1 MTRPVVSPAAEQVY
15 RLLPDYMRAADEAA
29 GWILLAFTAAGAVGM
44 DKAVEFLTM
53 VDPDTSVSGT
63 CELANAEVIPRPWLP
78 WLGWLV
84 GVNVD
89 EIPVAYARG
98 AVRDAATTQVRG
110 SRNAIAAVV
119 ARTLSNPVPAPRVWA
134 NLTGTDPYQITVVT
148 TIAQTPDEVAT
159 LLAAWSEKPAGAL
172 LDLQVFNGAVIVEL
186 ETEFAGR
193 TIVDLEA
200 EFASIVDLEAWI
212 PTT

>member
-1 MTRPVVSPAAEQVY
+1 MTRPVVGTAAEQVY
-15 RLLPDYMRAADEAA
+15 RLLPDYVRNADEATD
-29 GWILLAFTAAGAVGM
+29 WTTLRFTAAASVGL
-44 DKAVEFLTM
+44 DKAADFLTM

-63 CELANAEVIPRPWLP
+63 CELANADVIPRPWLP

-84 GVNVD
+84 GVDVD
-89 EIPVAYARG
+89 AIPVAYAREV
-98 AVRDAATTQVRG
+98 VRDAPTTWIRG
-110 SRNAIAAVV
+110 SRNAIAAAV
-119 ARTLSNPVPAPRVWA
+119 ARTLSSTVPWPRVWA
-134 NLTGTDPYQITVVT
+134 NLTGTAPYQITVVT

-186 ETEFAGR
+186 ETEFAVR

>member
-1 MTRPVVSPAAEQVY
+1 MTAPVLSQAGEQIY
-15 RLLPDYMRAADEAA
+15 ALLPDYIRADDEATDWMTKRLVGA
-29 GWILLAFTAAGAVGM
+29 AASAMDRSVAFITAA
-44 DKAVEFLTM
+44 
-53 VDPDTSVSGT
+53 DPDTSVSGT
-63 CELANAEVIPRPWLP
+63 CELTNPDAIPRPLLP

-84 GVNVD
+84 GVDV
-89 EIPVAYARG
+89 EPIPVPYARE
-98 AVRDAATTQVRG
+98 AVRNAPTTWLRG

-134 NLTGTDPYQITVVT
+134 NMTGTDPYQITVVT